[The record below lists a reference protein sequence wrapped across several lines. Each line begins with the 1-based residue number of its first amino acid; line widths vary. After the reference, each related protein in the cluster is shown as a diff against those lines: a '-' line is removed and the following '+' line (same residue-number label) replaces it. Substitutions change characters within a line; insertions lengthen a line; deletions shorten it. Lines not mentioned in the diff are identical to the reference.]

1 MKLTE
6 ISIKR
11 PVATIVLMLTA
22 LILGIYGYFQ
32 MPIDF
37 LPDITYPM
45 IKVYVYW
52 RGATPEEI
60 NDNIADPIER
70 TLSTVDDL
78 DYLESSSIEGMY
90 TLLVNFSYGTDVDVA
105 YQDVVAKMGLAT

>member
-37 LPDITYPM
+37 C
-45 IKVYVYW
+45 
-52 RGATPEEI
+52 
-60 NDNIADPIER
+60 R
-70 TLSTVDDL
+70 TSPTR
-78 DYLESSSIEGMY
+78 
-90 TLLVNFSYGTDVDVA
+90 
-105 YQDVVAKMGLAT
+105 